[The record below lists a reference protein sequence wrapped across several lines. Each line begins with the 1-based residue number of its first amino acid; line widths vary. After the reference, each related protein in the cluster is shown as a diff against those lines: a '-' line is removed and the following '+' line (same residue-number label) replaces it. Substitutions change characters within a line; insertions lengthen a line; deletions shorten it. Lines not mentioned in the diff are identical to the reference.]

1 MACGPDA
8 DFSRVSVAAPSTT
21 RARRLCSGHGHVLSG
36 GAEVSAS
43 ARSAKD
49 VLEELRRSPVQK
61 VKVAVT
67 DIDGVLRGKYLHKDK
82 FFSAAE
88 GGGFGF
94 CNVVFG
100 WDSGDVCYDNGK
112 YTGWH
117 SGYPD
122 AVARVDLST
131 YRTVPWDNGV
141 PFFLGDF
148 EDGRGG
154 PLPICPRSLLKKI
167 LARAEAAGYAAKAGL
182 EFEWFNFQET
192 PQSLHA
198 KGFSSPTPLTPGM
211 FGYSLVRIGNNRPFF
226 TALMDELGAF
236 GIPIEGLHTETGPGV
251 LEAAIQATDTL
262 EAADRAV
269 LFKTSVKEIGQRFSI
284 MPTFMAKWSSALPG
298 CSGHMHQSL
307 WTKAGNAF
315 DDGGDPSR
323 MSKVFKSYLAGQ
335 LRALPELLPF
345 FAPTVNSYK
354 RLVDGY
360 WAPTKVTWGID
371 NRTVAFRVIPGG
383 AKSTRVEVRVSG
395 SDINPY
401 LSLAASVGA
410 GLWGVTQ
417 ELALDMPP
425 VVGSA
430 YMMEKAE
437 RLPRTLQEAT
447 RRLSDSRI
455 AREIL
460 GDEFVDHYVRTR
472 EWEWRQFQDAVTDW
486 ELRRYFEVI

>member
-1 MACGPDA
+1 VPVPV
-8 DFSRVSVAAPSTT
+8 SLPVSVSVPV
-21 RARRLCSGHGHVLSG
+21 RLADQAVMLDGMT
-36 GAEVSAS
+36 A
-43 ARSAKD
+43 SAKD
-49 VLEELRRSPVQK
+49 VLAELRRSPTQK

-67 DIDGVLRGKYLHKDK
+67 DIDGVMRGKYLHKDK
-82 FFSAAE
+82 FLSAAE

-100 WDSGDVCYDNGK
+100 WDSADVCYDNAT

-117 SGYPD
+117 TGYPD

-131 YRTVPWDNGV
+131 ARTVPWDGGV
-141 PFFLGDF
+141 PFFLADF

-154 PLPICPRSLLKKI
+154 PLPVCPRSLLKKI
-167 LARAEAAGYAAKAGL
+167 VARAQDAGFMPKAGL

-192 PQSLHA
+192 PESLAA
-198 KGFSSPTPLTPGM
+198 KQYVSPRPLTPGM
-211 FGYSLVRIGNNRPFF
+211 FGYSLVRMANSRPFF
-226 TALMDELGAF
+226 NAMLDELGAF
-236 GIPIEGLHTETGPGV
+236 GVPIEGLHTETGPGV
-251 LEAAIQATDTL
+251 FEAAIQAADAL
-262 EAADRAV
+262 EAADRGV
-269 LFKTSVKEIGQRFSI
+269 LFKTSVKEIGQRFQV
-284 MPTFMAKWSSALPG
+284 MPTFMAKWNTALPG

-307 WTKAGNAF
+307 WTKNGNAF
-315 DDGGDPSR
+315 DDDKDPRR

-335 LRALPELLPF
+335 LRGLADLLPF

-383 AKSTRVEVRVSG
+383 PKSTRVEVRVSG

-401 LSLAASVGA
+401 LALAASIGA
-410 GLWGVTQ
+410 GLWGIAQ
-417 ELALDMPP
+417 DLKLEDAP
-425 VVGSA
+425 VEGSA
-430 YMMEKAE
+430 YMVEKAV

-447 RRLSDSRI
+447 RGLSESKL

-460 GDEFVDHYVRTR
+460 GEEFVDHYVRTR